1 MTEDQLLDDGPM
13 KPLLEQSQDIHSDAM
28 AASKEPLAGL
38 VELGQEARAHG
49 EVETIEVG
57 RVYADRREGITR
69 ALAGAG
75 GLVAATGIGAALL
88 GMFATPAFASTGST
102 ASDIMILQTAASIEV
117 LAIKTYTTALT
128 LPYIGGS
135 SANKVVTAFC
145 KETRAQHQAHLA
157 AFNQAT
163 TSLGGAAQNSP
174 DPAFVPTVDAAVKSL
189 SGLSTTKAILAV
201 VGLAKT
207 LENVAVETYTN
218 DVRYLSNAVPKKLMA
233 SVMGVEAQHVAVL
246 LAVEALV
253 KGGDAKLIAIPSTA
267 AGVAANDTALPAAAG
282 SVGFPNAF
290 YPTTQAAPSTQ
301 GAVS

>member
-1 MTEDQLLDDGPM
+1 MTEDQLLDDRLT

-28 AASKEPLAGL
+28 ATSREPLAGL
-38 VELGQEARAHG
+38 VELGREARAHG
-49 EVETIEVG
+49 EVESVEVD
-57 RVYADRREGITR
+57 RVYADRREGLSRT
-69 ALAGAG
+69 LAGAG

-88 GMFATPAFASTGST
+88 GLFATPAFASTGSK

-117 LAIKTYTTALT
+117 LAIGTYAEALT
-128 LPYIGGS
+128 LPYIGGA

-145 KETRAQHQAHLA
+145 KETRAQHQQHLA
-157 AFNQAT
+157 AFNQAA
-163 TSLGGAAQNSP
+163 TSLGGKAQTKP
-174 DPAFVPTVDAAVKSL
+174 DPAFVPTVTSAVKSL

-207 LENVAVETYTN
+207 LEDVAVQTYTN
-218 DVRYLSNAVPKKLMA
+218 DVRYLSNSTAKSLMA

-246 LAVEALV
+246 LAVAALV
-253 KGGDAKLIAIPSTA
+253 NAGDASLIAIPTTP

-290 YPTTQAAPSTQ
+290 YPITQAAPKTQ
-301 GAVS
+301 GAVA